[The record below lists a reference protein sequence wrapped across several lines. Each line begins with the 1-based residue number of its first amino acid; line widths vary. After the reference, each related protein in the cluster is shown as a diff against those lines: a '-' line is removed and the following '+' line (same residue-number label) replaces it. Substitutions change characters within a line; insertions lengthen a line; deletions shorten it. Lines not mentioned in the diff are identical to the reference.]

1 MATIAAQNHIA
12 VRRRAIA
19 ACLSLLS
26 ASASVP
32 ASDVVSRFLDLEA
45 EIPVTQFGVN
55 LDIAATSK
63 GEVYLSSESR
73 GGIWRLAE
81 NSPAWTPLI
90 HGNPGPDV
98 PRHPESIDT
107 DSSGDIWASDA
118 DRHRAVVISPVGRVI
133 QTYSDAGR
141 ILRKPSL
148 LSVADEEHVGVWIA
162 DNGALVLL
170 AKDSAAITPFP
181 AVPKSDYCVL
191 GDPVTAYC
199 VQADRKT
206 LSRHAS
212 GKATGTWELTGPYA
226 RIGDLELA
234 PDGDIYLT
242 DTPGRRI
249 FAVSDDLKSAK
260 RFRLYESLLQTPTRL
275 TATADRLWLVDEGR
289 KAVMQFRL
297 RTAETAWEHALLGE
311 EYLALSLHEA
321 ALRELEIARGLGLSR
336 PDLELNVG
344 IALYGLGRYQDALTT
359 WRKLGDIPETQDV
372 MGLWRGNALFRL
384 GRYEDAV
391 RAYDAVREESADGT
405 RAVFNLGQARLALGQ
420 YGPAKMQFQRLL
432 QRVPGNAFAK
442 VGLARAHIGLGEIE
456 RAVPLLVEVASE
468 GPAADVARYHLGHLR
483 LTTGEVE
490 AALPL
495 LERAAKQGPYFRAAL
510 RDLIEA
516 NRRLGD
522 TERARFYEQR
532 LESLREDTDTLAAF
546 ILEDRL

>member
-1 MATIAAQNHIA
+1 
-12 VRRRAIA
+12 
-19 ACLSLLS
+19 
-26 ASASVP
+26 
-32 ASDVVSRFLDLEA
+32 
-45 EIPVTQFGVN
+45 
-55 LDIAATSK
+55 
-63 GEVYLSSESR
+63 
-73 GGIWRLAE
+73 
-81 NSPAWTPLI
+81 
-90 HGNPGPDV
+90 
-98 PRHPESIDT
+98 
-107 DSSGDIWASDA
+107 
-118 DRHRAVVISPVGRVI
+118 
-133 QTYSDAGR
+133 
-141 ILRKPSL
+141 
-148 LSVADEEHVGVWIA
+148 
-162 DNGALVLL
+162 
-170 AKDSAAITPFP
+170 
-181 AVPKSDYCVL
+181 
-191 GDPVTAYC
+191 

-275 TATADRLWLVDEGR
+275 TSTADRLWLVDEGR

-321 ALRELEIARGLGLSR
+321 ALRELEIARGLGLSM

>member
-1 MATIAAQNHIA
+1 MAMLAAQNRIA
-12 VRRRAIA
+12 ARSRAIA

-26 ASASVP
+26 VSTSV
-32 ASDVVSRFLDLEA
+32 AAADVVSRFLELES
-45 EIPVTQFGVN
+45 EIPVRQFGVN
-55 LDIAATSK
+55 LDIAATAT

-81 NSPAWTPLI
+81 DNPVWVPLI
-90 HGNPGPDV
+90 QGEPGPDV

-118 DRHRAVVISPVGRVI
+118 DRHRVVVIGPAGQVNRS
-133 QTYSDAGR
+133 YSDGGR

-162 DNGALVLL
+162 DNGNLVLL
-170 AKDSAAITPFP
+170 AKDSAVIAAFSP
-181 AVPKSDYCVL
+181 VPKSDYCVL
-191 GDPVTAYC
+191 VDPVTAYC

-206 LSRHAS
+206 LSRHAA
-212 GKATGTWELTGPYA
+212 GETVGTWALTGPYA

-234 PDGDIYLT
+234 PDGEIYLT
-242 DTPGRRI
+242 DTSGRRI
-249 FAVSDDLKSAK
+249 FAVSGDLKSAK

-275 TATADRLWLVDEGR
+275 TATVDRLWLVDEGR

-321 ALRELEIARGLGLSR
+321 ALQELNIARGLGLHRS
-336 PDLELNVG
+336 DLAINVG
-344 IALYGLGRYQDALTT
+344 IALYGLGRYQDALAA
-359 WRKLGDIPETQDV
+359 WGKLDTVPETRDR
-372 MGLWRGNALFRL
+372 MRLWRGNALFRL
-384 GRYEDAV
+384 GRYEEA
-391 RAYDAVREESADGT
+391 ANEYDAVAEESADGP
-405 RAVFNLGQARLALGQ
+405 RAMFNLGQVHLVLGK
-420 YGPAKMQFQRLL
+420 YGPAKAQFQRLL
-432 QRVPGNAFAK
+432 QRDPGHAFAK
-442 VGLARAHIGLGEIE
+442 VGLARAHIGLGETE
-456 RAVPLLVEVASE
+456 RAVPLLVEAASE

-532 LESLREDTDTLAAF
+532 LESLREDADALAAF